1 MPSVD
6 DEMRF
11 STPERKAAGSCG
23 WLGFRLAF
31 AGSRPLCKG
40 VMHKHAHI
48 SGVILAGGGGRRMF
62 PDKREGGDKSLVRLA
77 GAPLIGHVIG
87 RLAGQVDRII
97 INANADPGRYSQF
110 GVEVVPDIGGPDQ
123 GPLAGLLA
131 AFDWAGRQDPPV
143 EAVVSVSTDTPFL
156 PANLVA
162 RLNAHSDDGAAI
174 ASSEGRIHPVV
185 GLWPVALRPV
195 LETALSERRRS
206 VEKFA
211 RLIEAVEVPF
221 PHVTIASRSVDP
233 FFNANTPGDLELARE
248 ILQS

>member
-1 MPSVD
+1 MLHHPLHRRLVQTVQV
-6 DEMRF
+6 RHRRLPF
-11 STPERKAAGSCG
+11 RPPVATPPPQNLPQR
-23 WLGFRLAF
+23 
-31 AGSRPLCKG
+31 
-40 VMHKHAHI
+40 
-48 SGVILAGGGGRRMF
+48 
-62 PDKREGGDKSLVRLA
+62 
-77 GAPLIGHVIG
+77 
-87 RLAGQVDRII
+87 
-97 INANADPGRYSQF
+97 
-110 GVEVVPDIGGPDQ
+110 
-123 GPLAGLLA
+123 PLAGLLA

-221 PHVTIASRSVDP
+221 PHVTIGSRSVDP